1 MLDIRLIREKP
12 EFVRER
18 LATRGVELVEQV
30 DKILEIDSERRR
42 LETELQ
48 QLNADRNK
56 LSKQIGML
64 RSKKE
69 PSAEAEAQVRAIGEE
84 ITKLSQT
91 AATAEEIQRNLLLCI
106 PNLPHA
112 NATIGADASANPVVR
127 IWGEKPTFSYEPLD
141 HVDLGASLGLFD
153 LERAAKIS
161 GSGFVCFTNL
171 GARLQRAL
179 IQFLLDLH
187 TIGDR
192 PQTG

>member
-1 MLDIRLIREKP
+1 MVDIRLMSEKRG
-12 EFVRER
+12 FVRER
-18 LATRGVELVEQV
+18 LATRGMELVEQV

-84 ITKLSQT
+84 ITKLSQS
-91 AATAEEIQRNLLLCI
+91 AATAEEIQRSLLLCI

-112 NATIGADASANPVVR
+112 NATIGAHTSPNPVVR
-127 IWGEKPTFSYEPLD
+127 IWGEKPTFSYQPPD
-141 HVDLGASLGLFD
+141 HTDLADSL
-153 LERAAKIS
+153 
-161 GSGFVCFTNL
+161 
-171 GARLQRAL
+171 
-179 IQFLLDLH
+179 
-187 TIGDR
+187 
-192 PQTG
+192 